1 MTYHPLDLCLVVPT
15 ALVGTMLK
23 TLASCTALV
32 LLLAASPAR
41 GQSMDTLFDA
51 PCERYGVPKQLALA
65 IATKESAMRPW
76 ALNIEGRTVQAS
88 SKEQALAVGRA
99 ALVAGLSFDVGTMQV
114 NSWWLRR
121 YKLPLEDVLDQPG
134 NIQVGVWIL
143 AHAIRQH
150 GLTWR
155 AVAAY
160 HTPNVDTERGRA
172 YAEDVIRILR
182 GEPRA
187 RAVTVSSHVPAASSH
202 APVTTSAAAPMLVK
216 RYRVVAEDTE
226 RVVRPEGKKN

>member
-1 MTYHPLDLCLVVPT
+1 MTFHPVNSHSADPMTPIL
-15 ALVGTMLK
+15 AMLK
-23 TLASCTALV
+23 TLAPCTALI
-32 LLLAASPAR
+32 LLLAVTPAR
-41 GQSMDTLFDA
+41 GQALDTLFDA

-76 ALNIEGRTVQAS
+76 ALNIQGRTVQAS
-88 SKEQALAVGRA
+88 SREQALEVSRA
-99 ALVAGLSFDVGTMQV
+99 AMAAGLSFDIGVMQV
-114 NSWWLRR
+114 NSQWLRR
-121 YKLPLEDVLDQPG
+121 YRLPLESVLDQPG

-143 AHAIRQH
+143 GQAIKQH

-160 HTPNVDTERGRA
+160 HTPGVDTERGRA

-187 RAVTVSSHVPAASSH
+187 RAVTASPHVSAAS
-202 APVTTSAAAPMLVK
+202 AASPMLVK

>member
-1 MTYHPLDLCLVVPT
+1 MMYHSHISNQVDPPRPIL
-15 ALVGTMLK
+15 AMLK
-23 TLASCTALV
+23 TLAACTS
-32 LLLAASPAR
+32 LLLMLVVSPAR
-41 GQSMDTLFDA
+41 GQGLDALFDA

-76 ALNIEGRTVQAS
+76 ALNIAGRTVQAS
-88 SKEQALAVGRA
+88 SKEQALEVSRA
-99 ALVAGLSFDVGTMQV
+99 AMAAGLSFDIGVMQV
-114 NSWWLRR
+114 NSQWLRR
-121 YKLPLEDVLDQPG
+121 YRLPLESVLDQPG

-143 AHAIRQH
+143 GQAIKQH

-160 HTPNVDTERGRA
+160 HTPGVDTERGRA

-187 RAVTVSSHVPAASSH
+187 RAVAPSPRVSAAS
-202 APVTTSAAAPMLVK
+202 AASPMLVK